1 MIPLFIINYNGLE
14 NLGPLPLKVVEK
26 AVEAYTHLGDL
37 KIVFVDNGSRD
48 GSLDAVVD
56 KFGDVVL
63 SIRIESNL
71 GHSMGVNVALKRYTL
86 ITSSTLR
93 YVFVMDNDYVILNP
107 DGLRDL
113 IRYMEGNRGTV
124 ALQDMNLNRYGK
136 VSDAG
141 LLLTTFYTVIFRCGG
156 LSIGECPEKVSYV
169 SSVISCLALYNVR
182 LILLKRGF
190 MFNRYNIIYHDDV
203 DLSLDM
209 WSHGYPSAFIPVV
222 VGVHYWSSTRK
233 RMIRPFIEYESKRGA
248 VLLYKRLSKFAK
260 AKGLLTPYVRELLYT
275 IPRLALYGQER
286 TSIVTRAFL
295 DAMSLKVKPLTG
307 PYEPLI
313 LHLSPRALP
322 YSFIW
327 RKLKHGKRSELM
339 KLVIDK
345 DTLRTSR
352 RPFIISYTL

>member
-1 MIPLFIINYNGLE
+1 MTPLFIINYNGLE
-14 NLGPLPLKVVEK
+14 NLGPLLFKVVEK

-56 KFGDVVL
+56 KFSDVVL
-63 SIRIESNL
+63 PIRIESNL
-71 GHSMGVNVALKRYTL
+71 GHSMGVNVALKRY
-86 ITSSTLR
+86 ITITGSTPR
-93 YVFVMDNDYVILNP
+93 YAFVMDNDYVILNP

-124 ALQDMNLNRYGK
+124 ALQGVNLNRYGK

-156 LSIGECPEKVSYV
+156 LPVGECSEKVSYV

-190 MFNRYNIIYHDDV
+190 MFNRHNIIYHDDV

-222 VGVHYWSSTRK
+222 IGVHYWSSTRK
-233 RMIRPFIEYESKRGA
+233 RMSRPFIEYESKRGA
-248 VLLYKRLSKFAK
+248 VLLYKRLSKLVK

-275 IPRLALYGQER
+275 VPRLVLYGRER
-286 TSIVTRAFL
+286 TSMVTRAFL

-307 PYEPLI
+307 PYEPI
-313 LHLSPRALP
+313 LLHMSPRALP

-327 RKLKHGKRSELM
+327 SRLKHEKRSELM

>member
-1 MIPLFIINYNGLE
+1 MFIINYNGLE
-14 NLGPLPLKVVEK
+14 SLGSTFLKVVEK
-26 AVEAYTHLGDL
+26 AVVASTYMDNIKVIL
-37 KIVFVDNGSRD
+37 IDNGSK
-48 GSLDAVVD
+48 D
-56 KFGDVVL
+56 KSADIVQERFWDTVTL
-63 SIRIESNL
+63 LRLKSNL
-71 GHSMGVNVALKRYTL
+71 GHSGGVNVALKRY
-86 ITSSTLR
+86 ITITGSTPR
-93 YVFVMDNDYVILNP
+93 YAFVMDNDYAILNP

-124 ALQDMNLNRYGK
+124 ALQGINLNRYGK

-156 LSIGECPEKVSYV
+156 LPVGECPEKVSYV

-190 MFNRYNIIYHDDV
+190 MFNRHNIIYHDDV

-233 RMIRPFIEYESKRGA
+233 RMIKSIIEYESKRGA
-248 VLLYKRLSKFAK
+248 VLLYKRLSKLVK

-275 IPRLALYGQER
+275 VPRLVLYGRER

-307 PYEPLI
+307 PYEPLLLDI
-313 LHLSPRALP
+313 PLRNLP
-322 YSFIW
+322 YSLP
-327 RKLKHGKRSELM
+327 KLVKRS
-339 KLVIDK
+339 KLITIVIDR
-345 DTLRTSR
+345 DALQASR
-352 RPFIISYTL
+352 RPFIIPYTP

>member
-14 NLGPLPLKVVEK
+14 NLGPLLFKVVEK

-48 GSLDAVVD
+48 GSLDAVVG

-63 SIRIESNL
+63 PIRIKSNL
-71 GHSMGVNVALKRYTL
+71 GHSMGVNVALKRY
-86 ITSSTLR
+86 ITITGSTPR
-93 YVFVMDNDYVILNP
+93 YAFVMDNDYVILNP

-113 IRYMEGNRGTV
+113 IRYMEGNHGTA
-124 ALQDMNLNRYGK
+124 ALQGINLNRYGK
-136 VSDAG
+136 VGDAG

-156 LSIGECPEKVSYV
+156 LPASECPEKVSYV
-169 SSVISCLALYNVR
+169 SSVIGCLALYNVR
-182 LILLKRGF
+182 HILLKRGF
-190 MFNRYNIIYHDDV
+190 TFNRYNIIYHDDV

-209 WSHGYPSAFIPVV
+209 WSHGYSSAFIPVV
-222 VGVHYWSSTRK
+222 IGVHYWSSTRK
-233 RMIRPFIEYESKRGA
+233 RMIRSFIEYESKRGA

-275 IPRLALYGQER
+275 IPRLALYGRER

-295 DAMSLKVKPLTG
+295 DAMSLKAKPLTG

-313 LHLSPRALP
+313 LHMSLRTLP

-327 RKLKHGKRSELM
+327 CRLKHEKGSELM